1 MIRTGPR
8 KGVMIEDP
16 ADEASPEPHRIA
28 IWDLPTR
35 LFHWSLVGLIA
46 FSWWTAEEHYDDL
59 HLYSGF
65 AVLSLLLFR
74 ILWGFVG
81 SSTAR
86 FANFV
91 RGPRAVFG
99 YLRGDWRGIGHNPLG
114 ALSAIALIGLVA
126 LQVGLGLI
134 GSDEDGLMQGP
145 LAHLVSADTS
155 ETAIDLHEDLFN
167 VLLLFVGLHVA
178 AVLYYFLRGKNLVV
192 PMFSGR
198 GESEPGF
205 EPMRPGKGWL
215 AIVCLFAAIGIT
227 RWIIAGAP
235 PFGG

>member
-1 MIRTGPR
+1 VTEEAAEAPPPR
-8 KGVMIEDP
+8 K
-16 ADEASPEPHRIA
+16 IA

-35 LFHWSLVGLIA
+35 LFHWTLAALIA
-46 FSWWTAEEHYDDL
+46 FSWWTAEEHLDDL
-59 HLYSGF
+59 HLYSGYTI
-65 AVLSLLLFR
+65 LSLLLFR

-91 RGPRAVFG
+91 SGPRAVFG
-99 YLRGDWRGIGHNPLG
+99 YLLGSWRGIGHNPLG
-114 ALSAIALIGLVA
+114 ALSVVALLGLVA

-155 ETAIDLHEDLFN
+155 EEAIDLHDDLFD
-167 VLLLFVGLHVA
+167 VLLVFIALHVA
-178 AVLYYFLRGKNLVV
+178 AVLFYFLRGKNLLG
-192 PMFSGR
+192 PMFSGH
-198 GESEPGF
+198 GKAEPGV
-205 EPMRPGKGWL
+205 EPMKPGKAWR
-215 AIVCLFAAIGIT
+215 AIVCLIAAIGIT

>member
-1 MIRTGPR
+1 MTRTAPKKRSMTEEIAEATPPPR
-8 KGVMIEDP
+8 K
-16 ADEASPEPHRIA
+16 IA

-35 LFHWSLVGLIA
+35 LFHWTLVVLIA
-46 FSWWTAEEHYDDL
+46 FSWWTAEEHHDDL

-91 RGPRAVFG
+91 GGPRAVFG
-99 YLRGDWRGIGHNPLG
+99 YLRGSWRGIGHNPLG
-114 ALSAIALIGLVA
+114 ALSVVALLGLVA
-126 LQVGLGLI
+126 LEVGLGLI

-145 LAHLVSADTS
+145 LAHLVSAETS
-155 ETAIDLHEDLFN
+155 EVAIDLHEDLFN
-167 VLLLFVGLHVA
+167 VLLVLIALHVA
-178 AVLYYFLRGKNLVV
+178 AVLFYLLRGKNLVG

-198 GESEPGF
+198 GKAEPDV

-215 AIVCLFAAIGIT
+215 AILCLFVATGIT

-235 PFGG
+235 PFGR

>member
-1 MIRTGPR
+1 VTEEAAEAAPPPR
-8 KGVMIEDP
+8 K
-16 ADEASPEPHRIA
+16 IA

-35 LFHWSLVGLIA
+35 LFHWTLVALIA
-46 FSWWTAEEHYDDL
+46 FSWWAAEENHDDL

-65 AVLSLLLFR
+65 AILSLLLFR

-91 RGPRAVFG
+91 GGPKAVSG
-99 YLRGDWRGIGHNPLG
+99 YLRGSWRGIGHNPLG
-114 ALSAIALIGLVA
+114 ALSVVALIGLVA

-145 LAHLVSADTS
+145 LAHLVSVDTS
-155 ETAIDLHEDLFN
+155 EAAVDLHEDLFN
-167 VLLLFVGLHVA
+167 VLLAFIALHVA
-178 AVLYYFLRGKNLVV
+178 AVLFYFLRGKNLVG

-198 GESEPGF
+198 GKAEPGV

-215 AIVCLFAAIGIT
+215 AILCLVAAIGIT

>member
-1 MIRTGPR
+1 MT
-8 KGVMIEDP
+8 EDP
-16 ADEASPEPHRIA
+16 ADEAVVGSRKIA
-28 IWDLPTR
+28 IWDFPTR
-35 LFHWSLVGLIA
+35 LFHWTLVALIA

-59 HLYSGF
+59 HLYSGY

-91 RGPRAVFG
+91 GGPKAVAG
-99 YLRGDWRGIGHNPLG
+99 YLRGSWRGIGHNPLG
-114 ALSAIALIGLVA
+114 ALSVIALIGLVA

-134 GSDEDGLMQGP
+134 ASDEDGLMQGP
-145 LAHLVSADTS
+145 LAHLVSMDTS
-155 ETAIDLHEDLFN
+155 EAAVELHEELFD
-167 VLLLFVGLHVA
+167 VLLVFIALHVA
-178 AVLYYFLRGKNLVV
+178 AVLFYALRGKNLIG

-198 GESEPGF
+198 GKAEPGV

-215 AIVCLFAAIGIT
+215 AILCLLAAIGIT

>member
-1 MIRTGPR
+1 
-8 KGVMIEDP
+8 MIEGT
-16 ADEASPEPHRIA
+16 ADEAAAKSRKIA

-35 LFHWSLVGLIA
+35 LFHWTLVALIA

-74 ILWGFVG
+74 ILWGLVG

-91 RGPRAVFG
+91 RGPRGVAG
-99 YLRGDWRGIGHNPLG
+99 YLRGSWRGIGHNPLG
-114 ALSAIALIGLVA
+114 ALSVIALIGLVA

-134 GSDEDGLMQGP
+134 ASDEDGLMQGP
-145 LAHLVSADTS
+145 LAHLVSVGTS
-155 ETAIDLHEDLFN
+155 ETAVELHEELFD
-167 VLLLFVGLHVA
+167 VLLVFIGLHVA
-178 AVLYYFLRGKNLVV
+178 AVLFYALRGKNLIG

-198 GESEPGF
+198 GKAEPDV

-215 AIVCLFAAIGIT
+215 AILCLFAAIAIT

>member
-1 MIRTGPR
+1 MTDEGAGNAAPPR
-8 KGVMIEDP
+8 
-16 ADEASPEPHRIA
+16 RIA

-35 LFHWSLVGLIA
+35 LFHWTLVVLIA

-59 HLYSGF
+59 HVYSGF
-65 AVLSLLLFR
+65 AVVILLLFR
-74 ILWGFVG
+74 ILWGLVG

-91 RGPRAVFG
+91 RGPRAVADYF
-99 YLRGDWRGIGHNPLG
+99 RGSWRGIGHNPLG
-114 ALSAIALIGLVA
+114 ALSVVALIGLVA

-134 GSDEDGLMQGP
+134 ASDEDGLMQGP
-145 LAHLVSADTS
+145 LAHLVSVDTS
-155 ETAIDLHEDLFN
+155 EAAAELHEELFD
-167 VLLLFVGLHVA
+167 VLLVLIGLHVA
-178 AVLYYFLRGKNLVV
+178 AVLFYFLRGKNLVG

-198 GESEPGF
+198 GKAEPGV

-215 AIVCLFAAIGIT
+215 AILCLLAAIGIT

>member
-1 MIRTGPR
+1 
-8 KGVMIEDP
+8 MIED
-16 ADEASPEPHRIA
+16 AAGEASPEPRKIA

-35 LFHWSLVGLIA
+35 LFHWTLVALIA
-46 FSWWTAEEHYDDL
+46 FSWWTAEAHYDDL

-74 ILWGFVG
+74 ILWGLVG

-91 RGPRAVFG
+91 RGPSGVSG
-99 YLRGDWRGIGHNPLG
+99 YLKGSWRGIGHNPLG
-114 ALSAIALIGLVA
+114 ALSVIALIGLVA
-126 LQVGLGLI
+126 LQVGLGLFA
-134 GSDEDGLMQGP
+134 SDEDGLMQGP
-145 LAHLVSADTS
+145 LAHLVSMDTS
-155 ETAIDLHEDLFN
+155 EAAVELHEELFD
-167 VLLLFVGLHVA
+167 VLLLFIGLHVA
-178 AVLYYFLRGKNLVV
+178 AVLYYFLRGKNLVG

-198 GESEPGF
+198 GTAEPGV

-215 AIVCLFAAIGIT
+215 AIVCLLAAIGIT

-235 PFGG
+235 PLGG